1 MGSFSSSFYFPFVVF
16 CHSMALA
23 ACVVDIHA
31 LAPSFKLRSVLDNR
45 ARTSYTLTPP
55 RIDLPGCLCLQ

>member
-1 MGSFSSSFYFPFVVF
+1 
-16 CHSMALA
+16 MALA

-45 ARTSYTLTPP
+45 ARTSYTRTPP